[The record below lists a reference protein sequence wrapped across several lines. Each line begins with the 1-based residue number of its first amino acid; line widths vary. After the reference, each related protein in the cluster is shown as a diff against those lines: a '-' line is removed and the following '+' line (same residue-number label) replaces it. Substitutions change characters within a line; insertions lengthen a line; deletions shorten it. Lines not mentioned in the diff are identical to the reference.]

1 VVRPSNAGRNAAS
14 SAAPAANIAPA
25 ANVTRAANVAPTA
38 NIAPAANVAPTANIA
53 PAANIAAVAN
63 GAFTAG
69 PDYVQSLHRGLAV
82 IRCFD
87 SAHAAM
93 TLSEIAV
100 RAGLARAVAR
110 RLLLTLEHLGYAR
123 RQGRQFSLT
132 PRILELGFSYLSSLD
147 VALLAQPFMEQ
158 VAHAIDESCSLA
170 VLDAHD
176 IVYVQRVAVR
186 KVMTITLGI
195 GARLP
200 AFCTSMGRVLL
211 AGLGDEE
218 LERWLRALKA
228 QPRTAFTLTE
238 RHALRAAVQRARSQ
252 GYAYVEQELQEGL
265 CSLAVP
271 VRDARGRVI
280 AALNTGM
287 ALRAG
292 ARTHALKNVLPVL
305 RAAARDIERSLPAR
319 PAGVSALL

>member
-1 VVRPSNAGRNAAS
+1 MIRPSNATRPAGSRSARSARTPRAANG
-14 SAAPAANIAPA
+14 APAAS
-25 ANVTRAANVAPTA
+25 
-38 NIAPAANVAPTANIA
+38 
-53 PAANIAAVAN
+53 AVPRL
-63 GAFTAG
+63 FTAG
-69 PDYVQSLHRGLAV
+69 PEYVQSLHRGLSV

-87 SAHAAM
+87 SEHAAM
-93 TLSEIAV
+93 TLSEIAT
-100 RAGLARAVAR
+100 RAALARAVAR

-123 RQGRQFSLT
+123 RLGRQFLLT

-200 AFCTSMGRVLL
+200 AFCTSMGRMLL
-211 AGLGDEE
+211 AGLADDE
-218 LERWLRALKA
+218 LERWLRALRP

-238 RHALRAAVQRARSQ
+238 RSALRAALQRVRTQ
-252 GYAYVEQELQEGL
+252 DYAYVEQELQEGL

-271 VRDARGRVI
+271 VRDARGQII

-287 ALRAG
+287 ALRVG
-292 ARTHALKNVLPVL
+292 ARAYALKKALPAL
-305 RAAARDIERSLPAR
+305 RAAARSIERSLPAR
-319 PAGVSALL
+319 PRDVST